1 MNAGKSL
8 ADARKGGCS
17 GCVETGAFGTEA
29 YILQG
34 YFNLPKIFELTL
46 YNGVD
51 MNTGKQLG
59 LKTGDARDFKTFDE
73 LWDAY
78 AKQINYF
85 LDIKVRGS
93 NVIEEIFAR
102 YMPVPFLSIVT
113 SDCIEN
119 GKDYNAGGARS
130 TPV

>member
-1 MNAGKSL
+1 
-8 ADARKGGCS
+8 
-17 GCVETGAFGTEA
+17 
-29 YILQG
+29 
-34 YFNLPKIFELTL
+34 
-46 YNGVD
+46 

-119 GKDYNAGGARS
+119 GKDYNAGGARYNTS
-130 TPV
+130 VIQGVGTGTISDCPGCC